1 MESLIKL
8 FKAYSKIKQSLVIEI
23 NWDKTADWYVYIEHR
38 DSKTIIFDE
47 NWASL
52 EFVCARAFE
61 KLVEWGQE
69 FEDLENI
76 LYDIF

>member
-1 MESLIKL
+1 MENLMKL

-52 EFVCARAFE
+52 ELVCARAFE